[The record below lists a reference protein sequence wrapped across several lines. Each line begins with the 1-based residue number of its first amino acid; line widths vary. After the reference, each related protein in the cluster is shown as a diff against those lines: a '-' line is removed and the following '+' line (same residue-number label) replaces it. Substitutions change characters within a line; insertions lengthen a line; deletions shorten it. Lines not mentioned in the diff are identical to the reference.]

1 MFPSSVYFPSSLPE
15 KSIDES
21 PLYMV
26 YMAAPPTEWKELI
39 SLSWKCKTW
48 GYRECVSP
56 MILRSYYGLP
66 VICIQRNGHED
77 FQRNNTITLFPSFSL
92 AYVFFKCLW
101 HLPLTSERP
110 VALMATDAIIWK
122 NCLPI
127 FINTTHKYM
136 SLHLL
141 IQLWHEISIWNYWY
155 IILWSF
161 FCFQIFIYVDFML
174 NKTEKQSLHS
184 TITIFNKYSKEKP
197 RRNSSNKRY
206 VDD

>member
-1 MFPSSVYFPSSLPE
+1 MQNLRLQRV
-15 KSIDES
+15 
-21 PLYMV
+21 
-26 YMAAPPTEWKELI
+26 
-39 SLSWKCKTW
+39 C
-48 GYRECVSP
+48 SP
-56 MILRSYYGLP
+56 MTLRSYYGLP
-66 VICIQRNGHED
+66 VTCIQRNGHED

-127 FINTTHKYM
+127 FINTTHKYHVQHIFALFI
-136 SLHLL
+136 SFHLYSKNISAYICWFSCGTKSQYEITGISFCGHFLFSNIYLCWLHVE
-141 IQLWHEISIWNYWY
+141 QT
-155 IILWSF
+155 
-161 FCFQIFIYVDFML
+161 
-174 NKTEKQSLHS
+174 KKQSLHS